1 MYVTP
6 WWNERKSLCFLEIK
20 SRLICHIPTL
30 QFERINLIDSHLR
43 DYKYSTFLYVCGSII
58 MQFGSISW
66 TAYFCFRPS
75 FLFNM
80 IIKWLFVHILSNSQL
95 NEHINH
101 INIVIEHLA
110 CNFQLVLF
118 QVFIILKQKHI
129 FVICNSIFLGKLKK
143 C

>member
-1 MYVTP
+1 MTP

-20 SRLICHIPTL
+20 SRLICQIRTL

-43 DYKYSTFLYVCGSII
+43 DYKYSTFLYACGSII
-58 MQFGSISW
+58 MQFVSIHL
-66 TAYFCFRPS
+66 TAYFYFRPS

-80 IIKWLFVHILSNSQL
+80 IIKWLFVHILSNSQS
-95 NEHINH
+95 NKHINH

-118 QVFIILKQKHI
+118 QVFIILKQKYI
-129 FVICNSIFLGKLKK
+129 FVLRYSILLENLDK